1 MSVAMNIWS
10 LVAIVIV
17 SMLTGF
23 FAGRTGGQEEKE
35 ERPEKAG
42 ENLPDA
48 GESQER
54 PDISPEQAQPKPER
68 PFRKEGKRIPI
79 GWSIG
84 SPVAGQVAYF
94 YEGNRRGAMIKPE
107 EGLLYAPAPG
117 KIVKLYPTGNAL
129 RLRTDYGVELLIQV
143 GVGTNELEG
152 LYFRPR
158 AVQNEVV
165 RKGKPLLEFDLAA
178 IAAEGYDTSVTM
190 SVEDAENYRDITVT
204 EVKRVRNG
212 EDLLWVR
219 Q

>member
-1 MSVAMNIWS
+1 MSVAVNIWS
-10 LVAIVIV
+10 LAAIVIV

-23 FAGRTGGQEEKE
+23 FAGRTGGREDREEG
-35 ERPEKAG
+35 PEKPEENAPAG
-42 ENLPDA
+42 
-48 GESQER
+48 GEGPQRAE
-54 PDISPEQAQPKPER
+54 DKPEPAQPKAER
-68 PFRKEGKRIPI
+68 PFKREGKHIPV

-94 YEGNRRGAMIKPE
+94 YEGNRKGAMIKPE
-107 EGLLYAPAPG
+107 EGVLYAPAPG

-143 GVGTNELEG
+143 GVSTEELEG

-165 RKGKPLLEFDLAA
+165 RKGKPLLEFDLEA
-178 IAAEGYDTSVTM
+178 IAAEGFDTSVTM
-190 SVEDAENYRDITVT
+190 SVEEAENYRDITVT
-204 EVKRVRNG
+204 QVKRVRNG

-219 Q
+219 P